1 MKKPKNSI
9 ADLVKKAE
17 ELHKGLLELQK
28 ATNALFEV
36 RHEK

>member
-9 ADLVKKAE
+9 ADIVKKAE
-17 ELHKGLLELQK
+17 ELHKSLIELQK

-36 RHEK
+36 KSEK